1 MRTTTKSWREIDMNE
16 KQIHFMK
23 NMAMQSG
30 NARELMRL
38 SKIMRLHGFGNIESD
53 VDKITSF

>member
-1 MRTTTKSWREIDMNE
+1 MNE